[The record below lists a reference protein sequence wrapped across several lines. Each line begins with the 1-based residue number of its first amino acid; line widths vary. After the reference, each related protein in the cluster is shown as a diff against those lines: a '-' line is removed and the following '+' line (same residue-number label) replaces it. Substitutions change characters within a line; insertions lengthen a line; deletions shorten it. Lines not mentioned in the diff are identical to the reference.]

1 MRMPKDNNRLAEGI
15 IDSFEFCIGR
25 FRGGRLPATLRSGV
39 NQGKSLLSFHTRQ
52 FPQPRQS
59 FFSKYVAGCKCD
71 LTDRCPESGR
81 SRRLARK
88 VLEGVRLDKHFIRV
102 SHHALP
108 AKITQAIDDLYRTGS
123 AIG

>member
-1 MRMPKDNNRLAEGI
+1 MPKDNNRLAEGT
-15 IDSFEFCIGR
+15 IDGFEFCIGR
-25 FRGGRLPATLRSGV
+25 FRGGRSPATLRSGV
-39 NQGKSLLSFHTRQ
+39 DQCEILLSFHTRQ

-59 FFSKYVAGCKCD
+59 FLSKHVAGCRPY
-71 LTDRCPESGR
+71 LPDRRPESGR

-102 SHHALP
+102 SHHTLP
-108 AKITQAIDDLYRTGS
+108 AKITEAINDLYRTGS